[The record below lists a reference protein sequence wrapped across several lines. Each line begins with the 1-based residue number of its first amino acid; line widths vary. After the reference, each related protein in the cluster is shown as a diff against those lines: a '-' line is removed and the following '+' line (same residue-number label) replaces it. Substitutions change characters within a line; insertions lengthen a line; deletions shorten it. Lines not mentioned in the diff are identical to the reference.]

1 MKITD
6 AEKKALKGRG
16 LLMTRDTEHFI
27 ARIIT
32 VDGVYVYAVFSAYRS
47 TGTHFITASF
57 ATENEYLYFLKEIRS
72 KTVLRRR
79 VPYNAD
85 SRICTL
91 VTCTNVVGMEDERY
105 VLHGILKKI
114 VLYG

>member
-1 MKITD
+1 M
-6 AEKKALKGRG
+6 
-16 LLMTRDTEHFI
+16 
-27 ARIIT
+27 
-32 VDGVYVYAVFSAYRS
+32 
-47 TGTHFITASF
+47 
-57 ATENEYLYFLKEIRS
+57 
-72 KTVLRRR
+72 LRRR